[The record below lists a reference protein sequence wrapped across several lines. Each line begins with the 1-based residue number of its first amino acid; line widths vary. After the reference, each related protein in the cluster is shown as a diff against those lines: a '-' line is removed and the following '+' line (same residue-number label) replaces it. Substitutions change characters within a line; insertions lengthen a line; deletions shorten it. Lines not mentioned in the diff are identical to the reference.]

1 MFNTNEEIFVSVIVG
16 VLLIIFLVIVF
27 IISIYRYKKRILAD
41 REERISRE
49 SQFQQELLRT
59 QLEIQEQ
66 TFRNISQEIHDNIG
80 QVLTLAKLNLNT
92 IPDNSL
98 SVESNNKLTNS
109 KDLITKAIQDLRDLS
124 KSLNTEFVSEVGLV
138 KSIEYELELL
148 RKAGSIQ
155 ISLMQQGEYFSLS
168 QQKELILFRI
178 FQEVLNNIM
187 KHSQA
192 TEITVMLGFHPDHFY
207 LEIADNGDGF
217 NLNEIQQNGQY
228 GIGIKNMQNRSKI
241 IGANFTIN
249 SEPGKGTTVRI
260 ELPIT
265 QQ

>member
-1 MFNTNEEIFVSVIVG
+1 MNDIVFFG
-16 VLLIIFLVIVF
+16 SLLVGFLVAVLIVF
-27 IISIYRYKKRILAD
+27 VLEFKKRQTKQ
-41 REERISRE
+41 RELLNA
-49 SQFQQELLRT
+49 QFQQELLRT

-92 IPDNSL
+92 ITNH
-98 SVESNNKLTNS
+98 SVSEDINNKLTNS

-124 KSLNTEFVSEVGLV
+124 KSLNTEFISEAGLL

-148 RKAGSIQ
+148 RRTGSIQ
-155 ISLMQQGEYFSLS
+155 IITMQEGEYYALP

-192 TEITVMLGFHPDHFY
+192 TEIKVILNFQPHHFS
-207 LEIADNGDGF
+207 LEILDNGDGF
-217 NLNEIQQNGQY
+217 NSDEVEQNGQH
-228 GIGIKNMQNRSKI
+228 GLGIKNMQNRSKI

-249 SEPGKGTTVRI
+249 SQPGKGTTVRI
-260 ELPIT
+260 DLPVS